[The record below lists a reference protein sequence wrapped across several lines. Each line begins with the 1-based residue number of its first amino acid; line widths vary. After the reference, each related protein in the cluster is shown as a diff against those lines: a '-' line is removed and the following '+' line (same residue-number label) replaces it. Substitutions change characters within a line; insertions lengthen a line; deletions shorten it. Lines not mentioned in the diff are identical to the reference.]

1 MSYKQLFYDQLGQ
14 AIALAASLFKDTT
27 DKQGRPYILHCLRV
41 MNDVGD
47 DPEVQVIAVLHDV
60 IEDFPDEYDLIRLT
74 TELSLT
80 HRQQMALIKLTHFSQ
95 RTSYIDYIHDI
106 ATNLDAKRVKLAD
119 LRDNSNI
126 TRLKGLRKKD
136 FDRLEKYHQAYV
148 YLSE

>member
-1 MSYKQLFYDQLGQ
+1 MSYKQEYYDQLGQ
-14 AIALAASLFKDTT
+14 AIALAASLFKNVS

-41 MNDVGD
+41 MHDVGD

-60 IEDFPDEYDLIRLT
+60 LEDFPDVWDIVRLT
-74 TELSLT
+74 TKLNLT
-80 HRQQMALIKLTHFSQ
+80 HRQRMALIKLTHEPN
-95 RTSYIDYIHDI
+95 TDYDDYIKDI
-106 ATNLDAKRVKLAD
+106 AANLDAKRIKLAD

-136 FDRLEKYHQAYV
+136 FDRLEKYHKAYV